1 MTEDHLTSEQL
12 SALLDGALPARAAAE
27 AERHVAG
34 CASCRDA
41 LAALGAQEESLRRA
55 LTHDPGDAYFATF
68 AERVSERIRAG
79 ARGSEA
85 PKRRAPFRFGAPRT
99 LAWLSAAAAVAAG
112 VGIAFLASRETPVAP
127 LRDREAIERAQRA
140 EEAPGASFARP
151 PAAAGSQATDEL
163 RALRP
168 EAPAETRARED
179 GGAKDERGRAA
190 MQATPPA
197 ATVPGANAPAAGA
210 EAEKQAPSV
219 AAGPARAAAG
229 AVSPSAAGGAAAPGR
244 AQEVRRNEQGEEVP
258 VPSYRVPQPRFA
270 PPPAPSTTGGPVT
283 VIKRATAVP
292 MQSKEAPEPDQ
303 AAAKSPASST
313 GELSFSKSLEDEKAA
328 PARVCGEVRDSQG
341 RPVAGARV
349 VIVEEAST
357 AATDA
362 AGRFCVR
369 SVAGERT
376 LSVMAIGFVPAQQRV
391 RAGSGAPPANVTLK
405 PVPVLGGSA
414 LGFTAADRVKAR
426 TLAGI
431 PDSLRAPVEAAQFL
445 TSAAARDA
453 TAGAWDRAAAAWAA
467 LVPALP
473 AGAPESEAR
482 FQLAAARYHAWEL
495 EPGGARRAAAAAALD
510 AYLAGAPAGVERD
523 QARAWRGELGR

>member
-1 MTEDHLTSEQL
+1 M
-12 SALLDGALPARAAAE
+12 
-27 AERHVAG
+27 
-34 CASCRDA
+34 
-41 LAALGAQEESLRRA
+41 
-55 LTHDPGDAYFATF
+55 
-68 AERVSERIRAG
+68 
-79 ARGSEA
+79 
-85 PKRRAPFRFGAPRT
+85 
-99 LAWLSAAAAVAAG
+99 
-112 VGIAFLASRETPVAP
+112 
-127 LRDREAIERAQRA
+127 
-140 EEAPGASFARP
+140 
-151 PAAAGSQATDEL
+151 
-163 RALRP
+163 
-168 EAPAETRARED
+168 
-179 GGAKDERGRAA
+179 
-190 MQATPPA
+190 
-197 ATVPGANAPAAGA
+197 
-210 EAEKQAPSV
+210 
-219 AAGPARAAAG
+219 
-229 AVSPSAAGGAAAPGR
+229 
-244 AQEVRRNEQGEEVP
+244 
-258 VPSYRVPQPRFA
+258 
-270 PPPAPSTTGGPVT
+270 
-283 VIKRATAVP
+283 
-292 MQSKEAPEPDQ
+292 
-303 AAAKSPASST
+303 
-313 GELSFSKSLEDEKAA
+313 
-328 PARVCGEVRDSQG
+328 
-341 RPVAGARV
+341 
-349 VIVEEAST
+349 IVEEAST

-445 TSAAARDA
+445 ISAAARDA